1 MNGDPV
7 LLVVDTDVGD
17 LTVTELLRN
26 VTYHIR
32 RIQILVCD
40 ICKRRK
46 PEQLR
51 DALLTFHVIDDLLV
65 NLEAV
70 SVDLGLQIDGTMRE
84 LGRISRDIS
93 HVKGCRL
100 SIG

>member
-46 PEQLR
+46 
-51 DALLTFHVIDDLLV
+51 
-65 NLEAV
+65 LE
-70 SVDLGLQIDGTMRE
+70 
-84 LGRISRDIS
+84 
-93 HVKGCRL
+93 
-100 SIG
+100 